1 MEYINTSRAFAAPFP
16 FESIQKFFEPLRLY
30 LTASFL
36 ILAAP
41 VPTLAWMMFES
52 GGFPDA
58 VNSSLRWMG
67 LWLLYWVPLGAFW
80 SRWKRGKW
88 TRFFLGYVISLPL
101 FFIALDVVYPGFGG
115 TFHPLLDGRWKIYL
129 SATPTFYILAFLR
142 FLFGSRRIGVWMV
155 RASMLVFA
163 AGVLYPIG
171 VAAASAYDWPRISN
185 RGLAI
190 EGAHIVDA
198 SANRIL
204 DGQTVYV
211 QDGRIVEFGP
221 GSSHPEWPRLK
232 ANGYL
237 VPGLIDVHTHLQ
249 SPVEVRPGFKFG
261 YLMPSLL
268 ANYAPQRRAYLENG
282 VTTVR
287 DLGGPAV
294 NAFKMRSEI
303 QSKKTLGPRLLASGR
318 LVTSPHGHPVSTI
331 WDASVSRSSAILASD
346 EETMLAGL
354 DRNFADG
361 PPDVVKFVHGTIGR
375 AHEELSADLMSA
387 GIRWAKA
394 HGLTSVVHAETPQ
407 EFEDA
412 IRAGADGV
420 EHAAYLD
427 RVPPE
432 LAALVSEKHP
442 FIDPTFGEYE
452 TDLRMQ
458 KMPDREREAKLA
470 RSYQSVRILRQAGA
484 RIAMGTDA
492 PMVDYGSGLHDEIAH
507 FLHVGFEPSQILAIA
522 TKENAAYIGKSAE
535 LGQIAAGFR
544 ADLLLVRNNPLV
556 DLETL
561 RKPVW
566 TMLDG
571 QIVAHP

>member
-1 MEYINTSRAFAAPFP
+1 MEYIRTSQTFVAPWPFA
-16 FESIQKFFEPLRLY
+16 SIQKLLEPLRTY
-30 LTASFL
+30 LTGSFL
-36 ILAAP
+36 VLAAP
-41 VPTLAWMMFES
+41 LPVMAWMMFAS
-52 GGFPDA
+52 GGVTDA
-58 VNSSLRWMG
+58 AGACLRWMG
-67 LWLLYWVPLGAFW
+67 LWLLYWVPLGVFW
-80 SRWKRGKW
+80 SRWKRGNW
-88 TRFFLGYVISLPL
+88 SRFFLGFVISLPL
-101 FFIALDVVYPGFGG
+101 YFIALDMVYPAFGG
-115 TFHPLLDGRWKIYL
+115 TFQPMLDGRWKIYL

-142 FLFGSRRIGVWMV
+142 FLFSSRRIGVWIA

-163 AGVLYPIG
+163 AGVFYPIG
-171 VAAASAYDWPRISN
+171 VAAASAYRWPKMPDRA
-185 RGLAI
+185 LAI

-211 QDGRIVEFGP
+211 QDGRIVEIGA
-221 GSSHPEWPRLK
+221 GSSHPDWPRLK
-232 ANGYL
+232 AEGYL

-249 SPVEVRPGFKFG
+249 SPVEVRAGFKFG
-261 YLMPSLL
+261 YLMRSLIS
-268 ANYAPQRRAYLENG
+268 NYAPQRRAYLESG

-294 NAFKMRSEI
+294 NAFKIRNEI
-303 QSKKTLGPRLLASGR
+303 QSRKTLGPRLLASGR

-331 WDASVSRSSAILASD
+331 WDASVSRSGAILASD
-346 EETMLAGL
+346 EKTMLEGL

-361 PPDVVKFVHGTIGR
+361 PPDVVKFIHGTIGR
-375 AHEELSADLMSA
+375 AHEELSTELMSA

-394 HGLTSVVHAETPQ
+394 RGLTSVVHAETPV

-420 EHAAYLD
+420 EHAAYLAS
-427 RVPPE
+427 VPPE
-432 LAALVSEKHP
+432 LAALVSEKRP
-442 FIDPTFGEYE
+442 FVDPTFGEYE
-452 TDLRMQ
+452 TDLILR
-458 KMPDREREAKLA
+458 KTPKEEREVKLA
-470 RSYQSVRILRQAGA
+470 RSYQSLRILRQSGA

-492 PMVDYGSGLHDEIAH
+492 PMVDYGSGLHDEMAH
-507 FLHVGFEPSQILAIA
+507 FLRAGFEPWQILTIA
-522 TKENAAYIGKSAE
+522 TRQNAEYIGKSAE

-544 ADLLLVRNNPLV
+544 ADLLLVGKNPLENL
-556 DLETL
+556 DTL